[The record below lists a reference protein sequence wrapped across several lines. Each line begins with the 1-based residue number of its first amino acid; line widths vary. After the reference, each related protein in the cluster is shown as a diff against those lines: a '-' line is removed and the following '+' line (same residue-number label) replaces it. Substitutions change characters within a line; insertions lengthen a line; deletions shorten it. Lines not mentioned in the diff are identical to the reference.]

1 MPNYDPE
8 IDRLG
13 FPELS
18 STLANTI
25 RNLAKNQPPIILR
38 GCKGE
43 K

>member
-25 RNLAKNQPPIILR
+25 RNMPNIQPQTILY
-38 GCKGE
+38 GYKGG